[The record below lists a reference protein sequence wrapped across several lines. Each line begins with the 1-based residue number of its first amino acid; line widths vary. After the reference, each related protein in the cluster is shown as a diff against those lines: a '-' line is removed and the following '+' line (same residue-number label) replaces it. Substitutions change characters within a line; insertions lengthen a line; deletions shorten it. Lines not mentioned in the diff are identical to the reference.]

1 MKKVI
6 RVGTYPTSLFKS
18 MGRNSYMIS
27 SMESINTI
35 FVCPRYEGSPL
46 PVPKNTTLKTIPFIV
61 LPAPEGILRI
71 FHEIKRIFYILNFSF
86 TTFFLIIKE
95 KPDIIHIHSPMFFL
109 IAIFGRLYRAR
120 CFITY
125 HGNEHKVV
133 YSNKILGNLFNSVF
147 YKTFSLSSDILLYKK
162 SFPHYKDSFLT
173 IDNAVDQ
180 SIFFNKH
187 GKRDKIILAVGR
199 LEYQKDYPSLI
210 EAFKNILDDYPDYK
224 LYIAGSGQLENKLKD
239 KVRKLGILK
248 SVKFLGQVPNDALP
262 DLYNKAEIF
271 VLSSFWEGFPKV
283 LLEAMA
289 CGCKVVSTKVDSA
302 PRVLGADYPFFA
314 ESGNTSDLFNKIK
327 LIIEDDR
334 NITSKYNEI
343 LKNYSWD
350 KIRSFMEGIYNKK

>member
-1 MKKVI
+1 M
-6 RVGTYPTSLFKS
+6 
-18 MGRNSYMIS
+18 
-27 SMESINTI
+27 
-35 FVCPRYEGSPL
+35 
-46 PVPKNTTLKTIPFIV
+46 
-61 LPAPEGILRI
+61 
-71 FHEIKRIFYILNFSF
+71 
-86 TTFFLIIKE
+86 
-95 KPDIIHIHSPMFFL
+95 
-109 IAIFGRLYRAR
+109 
-120 CFITY
+120 
-125 HGNEHKVV
+125 
-133 YSNKILGNLFNSVF
+133 
-147 YKTFSLSSDILLYKK
+147 
-162 SFPHYKDSFLT
+162 T

-199 LEYQKDYPSLI
+199 REYQKDYPSLI

-314 ESGNTSDLFNKIK
+314 ESGNTSDLYNKIK